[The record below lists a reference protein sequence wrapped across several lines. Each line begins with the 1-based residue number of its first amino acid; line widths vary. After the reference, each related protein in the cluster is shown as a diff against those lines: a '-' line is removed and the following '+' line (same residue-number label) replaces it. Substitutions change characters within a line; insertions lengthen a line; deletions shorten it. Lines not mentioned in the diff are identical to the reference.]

1 MKARKQYTQEEQ
13 TLWLERWRTCG
24 QSAERFA
31 KTNGLNVSTLYRWRE
46 VARTRSTPSA
56 RSARAFTEVRVRKAA
71 QPTDVGAVEVVLSN
85 DRRIRVVGTV
95 EREQL
100 RMVLEV
106 LGAC

>member
-1 MKARKQYTQEEQ
+1 MATRKRYTQEEQ

-24 QSAERFA
+24 QSAARFA
-31 KTNGLNVSTLYRWRE
+31 ASHGLNVSSLYRWRE
-46 VARTRSTPSA
+46 AARSHSTARAHSTPT
-56 RSARAFTEVRVRKAA
+56 FTEVRVRKAA
-71 QPTDVGAVEVVLSN
+71 RPTEVGVVEVVLPN
-85 DRRIRVVGTV
+85 ERRVRVVGTV